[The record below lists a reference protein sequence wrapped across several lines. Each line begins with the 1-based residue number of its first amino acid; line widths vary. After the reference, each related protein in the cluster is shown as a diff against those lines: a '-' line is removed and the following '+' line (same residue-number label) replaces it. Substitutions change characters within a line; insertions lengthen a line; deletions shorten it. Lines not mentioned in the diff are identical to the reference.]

1 VLPHQTQD
9 TPEFGPTEAA
19 ALIEPNG
26 VEPDFRA
33 ILIALDVNVRRFLAV
48 AGEEE
53 ESIRPG
59 TENGWHGFN
68 LGAAMSERHGAAV

>member
-1 VLPHQTQD
+1 MLPH
-9 TPEFGPTEAA
+9 
-19 ALIEPNG
+19 
-26 VEPDFRA
+26 RA
-33 ILIALDVNVRRFLAV
+33 ILIALDVNVWRFLAV

-68 LGAAMSERHGAAV
+68 LAAAMSERHGAAV